1 MTLSIPSANV
11 SLLDRYDRSLASE
24 GPELTRR
31 PTFDGDI
38 PPVEGINA
46 GLTEE
51 LPVPGT
57 KEERT
62 CGTCREDTIDYTII
76 RSRRGSWIRCQN
88 CVDFHNR
95 MQRAFYKDEGLRKSW
110 KDMPPSA
117 RKEWRKCRDA
127 HMGLTVTDIAK
138 AMALHIEKSRP
149 PGTETQPGFKKCLRD
164 SPELRRRYK
173 GRAHQLKQVKSGATK
188 VFDERR
194 QCFLYE
200 DYDYVGDNTNQ
211 EVVSPC
217 RTRTYVKRAIS
228 LIRLKTKLDKA
239 REAAHAAIAED
250 EHELVPPGVRQS
262 LVQKNN
268 ELERMKTEIDLVA
281 NGDHSSLD
289 AAGAQRKTRELVT
302 THKKTLMS
310 FSRACKSIKE
320 S

>member
-1 MTLSIPSANV
+1 
-11 SLLDRYDRSLASE
+11 
-24 GPELTRR
+24 
-31 PTFDGDI
+31 
-38 PPVEGINA
+38 
-46 GLTEE
+46 
-51 LPVPGT
+51 
-57 KEERT
+57 
-62 CGTCREDTIDYTII
+62 
-76 RSRRGSWIRCQN
+76 
-88 CVDFHNR
+88 
-95 MQRAFYKDEGLRKSW
+95 
-110 KDMPPSA
+110 MPQ
-117 RKEWRKCRDA
+117 
-127 HMGLTVTDIAK
+127 LAK

-200 DYDYVGDNTNQ
+200 DYDYVGHNTNQ
-211 EVVSPC
+211 DVEWTT
-217 RTRTYVKRAIS
+217 TRCCA
-228 LIRLKTKLDKA
+228 LLKTRLDKA
-239 REAAHAAIAED
+239 RAAADEAIAED
-250 EHELVPPGVRQS
+250 EGEVAPHWVRQI
-262 LVQKNN
+262 LIQKNN

>member
-1 MTLSIPSANV
+1 
-11 SLLDRYDRSLASE
+11 
-24 GPELTRR
+24 
-31 PTFDGDI
+31 
-38 PPVEGINA
+38 
-46 GLTEE
+46 
-51 LPVPGT
+51 
-57 KEERT
+57 
-62 CGTCREDTIDYTII
+62 
-76 RSRRGSWIRCQN
+76 
-88 CVDFHNR
+88 
-95 MQRAFYKDEGLRKSW
+95 
-110 KDMPPSA
+110 
-117 RKEWRKCRDA
+117 
-127 HMGLTVTDIAK
+127 MGLTVIDIAK
-138 AMALHIEKSRP
+138 AMTLHIEKSRP
-149 PGTETQPGFKKCLRD
+149 TLTETKPGFKKCLRD
-164 SPELRRRYK
+164 SPELRRQYK
-173 GRAHQLKQVKSGATK
+173 GRANLLKQVKSGATK

-289 AAGAQRKTRELVT
+289 TAGAKRKTMELVKG
-302 THKKTLMS
+302 HKRTLMLLGKV
-310 FSRACKSIKE
+310 RKSIRKAFDCVRWV
-320 S
+320 